1 MRPIFT
7 ALLFVCMLAAG
18 TAGAQNRAEP
28 LAPPVGLPQEPAP
41 SSSVS
46 PILTRPS
53 LAQRPFL
60 PRGPAAPAPAAPRA
74 AAAPIDQQKMQ
85 VYRNDLIGQ
94 QRALESQGIGLGSEQ
109 YRAVQQQLNQLN
121 SR

>member
-1 MRPIFT
+1 MRLIFA
-7 ALLFVCMLAAG
+7 ALLLVCMLAAG
-18 TAGAQNRAEP
+18 TASAQTRGEP
-28 LAPPVGLPQEPAP
+28 LAPPVSPPQPPAP
-41 SSSVS
+41 SSTVS

-60 PRGPAAPAPAAPRA
+60 PRGPGAPAPAAT
-74 AAAPIDQQKMQ
+74 APIDQQKMQ
-85 VYRNDLIGQ
+85 SYRNDLVSQ

-121 SR
+121 GSSR